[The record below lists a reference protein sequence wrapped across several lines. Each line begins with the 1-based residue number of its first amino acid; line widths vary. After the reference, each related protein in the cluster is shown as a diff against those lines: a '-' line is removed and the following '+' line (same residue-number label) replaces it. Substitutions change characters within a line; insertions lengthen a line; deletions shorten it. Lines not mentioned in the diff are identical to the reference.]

1 MLRLLPLNSRVGEY
15 AGTHKELPR
24 SHEFYGF
31 GALSFF
37 PNGYLI

>member
-1 MLRLLPLNSRVGEY
+1 MLRLLPLNARVGEY

-37 PNGYLI
+37 QMDI